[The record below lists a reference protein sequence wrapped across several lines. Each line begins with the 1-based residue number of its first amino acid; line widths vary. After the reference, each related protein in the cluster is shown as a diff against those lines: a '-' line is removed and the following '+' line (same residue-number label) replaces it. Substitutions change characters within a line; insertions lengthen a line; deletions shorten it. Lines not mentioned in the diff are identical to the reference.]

1 MATLAEIRAKL
12 SAQEKTKQATPAQ
25 DGAIYAHWN
34 IPEGSTATLRFLPD
48 ADDQNPYFWVER
60 QMINLDFPG
69 VLGQDE
75 TKKVTIAVP
84 CVEMYDGKQK
94 CPIHEIIRPWFKDP
108 NQEVIA
114 RKYWKKRG
122 YVMSGFVV
130 NSPLTEDN
138 IPENPIRRFVISPQI
153 FALIK
158 SSLMDA
164 EIEEMPTD
172 YKRGLDFRVNKTSK
186 GGYADYS
193 SSSWA
198 RKERALTA
206 DEQRAVDEHGL
217 FNLSDYLPKR
227 PDAEHLAA
235 MVEMFHASVNGELYN
250 PQRWARY
257 YKPYGL
263 TDVVMD
269 PVATNPYAPPAMS
282 KDLLKAT
289 QAENALEII
298 GKIKR
303 SASVE

>member
-1 MATLAEIRAKL
+1 MATLADIRAKL
-12 SAQEKTKQATPAQ
+12 AAQEKTKQASPAQ

-48 ADDQNPYFWVER
+48 ADTNNPYFWVER

-75 TKKVTIAVP
+75 NKRVTIAVP
-84 CVEMYDGKQK
+84 CIEMYEGKQK

-108 NQEVIA
+108 TTEAIG

-122 YVMSGFVV
+122 YVMSGFVTA
-130 NSPLTEDN
+130 SPIVEDN

-153 FALIK
+153 FSLIK

-198 RKERALTA
+198 RKERALSA
-206 DEQRAVDEHGL
+206 DELTAVETHGL

-235 MVEMFHASVNGELYN
+235 MVEMFQASVDGELYN
-250 PQRWARY
+250 PERWARY

-263 TDVVMD
+263 TNVIMD
-269 PVATNPYAPPAMS
+269 PVATNPHSPAMS
-282 KDLLKAT
+282 KDLVKST
-289 QAENALEII
+289 QAASALEILDQ
-298 GKIKR
+298 IKR
-303 SASVE
+303 SSTTN